1 MNKNCYGES
10 INIGTG
16 TETTL
21 LELANLSK
29 EIFSIPDTPE
39 FNESI
44 SREWDTESWFGDISK
59 AKLLIDWEPSIKL
72 KEGLIKTEEW
82 WRSLEDQ
89 SKIESFSK
97 KDGVTKKQSITAIIA
112 CYKDE
117 EAIPEMYERLVKVF
131 TKEKIDYEI
140 IFVND
145 CSPDNSQGLIES
157 ISAKDPKVIGVLHSR
172 NFGSQSAFLSGIEL
186 ANKEAC
192 VLLDGDLQDPPELIS
207 EFIKEWRN
215 GSNIVYG
222 RRVKREMPFIMEI
235 FYKLFYVLFNSLSE
249 IDIPRNAG
257 DFSLI
262 DQKAFHW
269 ILECGEK
276 DFFLNPEALSYLL
289 FLRLEVNEENL
300 WLQHK

>member
-1 MNKNCYGES
+1 
-10 INIGTG
+10 
-16 TETTL
+16 
-21 LELANLSK
+21 
-29 EIFSIPDTPE
+29 
-39 FNESI
+39 
-44 SREWDTESWFGDISK
+44 
-59 AKLLIDWEPSIKL
+59 
-72 KEGLIKTEEW
+72 
-82 WRSLEDQ
+82 
-89 SKIESFSK
+89 
-97 KDGVTKKQSITAIIA
+97 
-112 CYKDE
+112 
-117 EAIPEMYERLVKVF
+117 MYERLVKVF

-157 ISAKDPKVIGVLHSR
+157 ISAKDPRVIGVLHSR

-235 FYKLFYVLFNSLSE
+235 FYKLFYLLFNSLSE

-276 DFFLNPEALSYLL
+276 DFFLRGIRAFVGFKQTVVDYFRAERKYGASTNNWTKNIGWAKKAIFAFSQLPLHLVTLFASLSLAFTSFLGVYMIFVRFYDPVNTPRGITFLGLL
-289 FLRLEVNEENL
+289 VLFFGSASLFAIGILGEYIGKILEETKARPRFIRDKIVVRGKSSPD
-300 WLQHK
+300 QRRR